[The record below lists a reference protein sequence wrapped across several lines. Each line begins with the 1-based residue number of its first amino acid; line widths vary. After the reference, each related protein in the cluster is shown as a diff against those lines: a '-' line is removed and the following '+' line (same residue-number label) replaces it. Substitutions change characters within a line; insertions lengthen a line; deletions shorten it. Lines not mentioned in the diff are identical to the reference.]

1 MKFVLVLIFI
11 LTIIENN
18 TSGAIEILYVL
29 PDNSTNAVSSSCPS
43 QPCATLSQYMLDN
56 GTLPVVSNVEYHFLP
71 GEHHVP
77 ANMTLQNL
85 HNLSITGTASNSSSP
100 IVLFG
105 CLQSYV
111 LNIIDSEYV
120 SIKNIMF
127 KHCSG
132 LPRSKLHLT
141 NLRLSCCFSCR
152 IQDIIF
158 TEYGLT
164 SYSLIGNSYLHNI
177 NIIQFSQ
184 SCCPVILW
192 RYMICSSQNNYSD
205 HLHNITINKI
215 FIQGYT
221 LYMVKLYIYLDHI
234 MYRMMNISICN
245 SYFYNTNQTA
255 LEIKARYTF
264 TATQILVINCT
275 FKFVS
280 AGPSVKYLGFTI
292 Q

>member
-105 CLQSYV
+105 SYV

-132 LPRSKLHLT
+132 LPGSKLHLT

-158 TEYGLT
+158 IEYGLT
-164 SYSLIGNSYLHNI
+164 
-177 NIIQFSQ
+177 
-184 SCCPVILW
+184 
-192 RYMICSSQNNYSD
+192 
-205 HLHNITINKI
+205 
-215 FIQGYT
+215 
-221 LYMVKLYIYLDHI
+221 KL
-234 MYRMMNISICN
+234 
-245 SYFYNTNQTA
+245 
-255 LEIKARYTF
+255 
-264 TATQILVINCT
+264 
-275 FKFVS
+275 
-280 AGPSVKYLGFTI
+280 
-292 Q
+292 